1 MGKGNGYIHST
12 MLKFDI
18 YAQFCMFN
26 VDQRVK
32 LTRIQDRRFKILV
45 SKHLLGNET
54 VLNIVVTKLAKSFKL
69 NLILL

>member
-1 MGKGNGYIHST
+1 MHSSAF
-12 MLKFDI
+12 L
-18 YAQFCMFN
+18 FN

-54 VLNIVVTKLAKSFKL
+54 VLKTVVSKLAKSFKL